1 MFRYLKAAF
10 WASPEVAGLGR
21 LPANVLLLAGFAIL
35 GFGHPGFW
43 LLGLA
48 LEGAYLYALTTSARF
63 RHLVDSERLHLSES
77 SAEQERL
84 ALVTKLSP
92 ESRDRLEKLTAK
104 CARVM
109 PLEREAQ
116 VEDFLVEANRE
127 ALRKLEWLYLKVLI
141 AQQTLW
147 ALDADGAECELLRK
161 VEVLRSEVRADRLSR
176 SLRES
181 KEATLH
187 ILEQRLANL
196 ERREQSLAEIES
208 DLTRIEA
215 QVDLAVDNAGM
226 RGKTEAISANISL
239 VSQMLDDSIYGDSG
253 QSIAALDRTFGREV
267 Q

>member
-10 WASPEVAGLGR
+10 WAAPPIAGLGR
-21 LPANVLLLAGFAIL
+21 LPINVLALSGFGIL

-48 LEGAYLYALTTSARF
+48 LEGSYLYALVSSKRF
-63 RHLVDSERLHLSES
+63 RNVVDAGERQLGEGNVKR
-77 SAEQERL
+77 ERE
-84 ALVTKLSP
+84 ALVAKLSP
-92 ESRDRLEKLTAK
+92 DARARLDKLSAK
-104 CARVM
+104 CVRVLQ
-109 PLEREAQ
+109 LESEAQ
-116 VEDFLVEANRE
+116 TEEMIIDGNRD
-127 ALRKLEWLYLKVLI
+127 ALQKLEWLYLKVLV
-141 AQQTLW
+141 AQQNLRG
-147 ALDADGAECELLRK
+147 LGSGEADLRRQIG
-161 VEVLRSEVRADRLSR
+161 VLQTEVKADRLSR

-215 QVDLAVDNAGM
+215 QVDLAIDNAGM
-226 RGKTEAISANISL
+226 RGKTEVISANIDL
-239 VSQMLDDSIYGDSG
+239 VSQLLDDSIYGDAG
-253 QSIAALDRTFGREV
+253 DSIAALDRTYGRTT